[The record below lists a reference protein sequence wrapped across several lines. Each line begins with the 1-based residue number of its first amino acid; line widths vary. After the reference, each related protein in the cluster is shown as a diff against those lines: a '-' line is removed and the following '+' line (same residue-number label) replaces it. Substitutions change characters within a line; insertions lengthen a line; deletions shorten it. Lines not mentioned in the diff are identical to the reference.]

1 MNARSAAAVPT
12 SASCPLVAETS
23 AQRFRGVIV
32 PLATPLSAIDALD
45 VAGLERLVEHVIDGG
60 VHAIFLLGTTGEGP
74 SLSHATQRDLVRHVT
89 RQAGHRVPVLVG
101 ITDPSFAESLAIAE
115 WAAGEGAAA
124 VVVAPPYYF
133 PAAQDALVE
142 WTRGLAERVPLPLM
156 LYNIP
161 ELTKTSF
168 AADSLRALS
177 DCPNIV
183 GLKDSSDD
191 MAYFAEAV
199 AVARERRPDWS
210 VLVGPELRAPETHA
224 LGGHGVVPGGANVCP
239 RLFADLHAALLRGD
253 SADVASLHDRVRM
266 LGALYSVGT
275 LPGRVVVG
283 IKNALAEM
291 GICQALTATPLER
304 LDGDQRR
311 KVREI
316 LDRLGL

>member
-1 MNARSAAAVPT
+1 MKAPGAAAIPT
-12 SASCPLVAETS
+12 PASHPRVADPAGPRLS
-23 AQRFRGVIV
+23 GVVV
-32 PLATPLSAIDALD
+32 PLATPLSAIDTLD
-45 VAGLERLVEHVIDGG
+45 VTGLERLVEHVIDGG

-89 RQAGHRVPVLVG
+89 RQARGRVPVLVG
-101 ITDPSFAESLAIAE
+101 ITDPSFAESVALAD

-133 PAAQDALVE
+133 PSAQDALVE
-142 WTRGLAERVPLPLM
+142 WTRALAERVRLPLV

-161 ELTKTSF
+161 EMTKAGF
-168 AADSLRALS
+168 AADSLRALA

-199 AVARERRPDWS
+199 AIARERRPDWS

-224 LGGHGVVPGGANVCP
+224 LGGNGVVPGGANVCP
-239 RLFADLHAALLRGD
+239 RMFADLHAALLRGD
-253 SADVASLHDRVRM
+253 GAEVASLHDRVRM
-266 LGALYSVGT
+266 LGALYSVGM

-283 IKNALAEM
+283 IKAALAEM
-291 GICQALTATPLER
+291 GICPALTATPLER

-311 KVREI
+311 QVREI
-316 LDRLGL
+316 LARLGL

>member
-1 MNARSAAAVPT
+1 MNAHGAAAIPT
-12 SASCPLVAETS
+12 PSPQARP
-23 AQRFRGVIV
+23 AQPVGPPFSGVVV

-45 VAGLERLVEHVIDGG
+45 VAALEGLVEHVIDGG
-60 VHAIFLLGTTGEGP
+60 VDAIFLLGTTGEGP
-74 SLSHATQRDLVRHVT
+74 SLSHATQRDLVRHAT
-89 RQAGHRVPVLVG
+89 RQAQGRVPVLVG
-101 ITDPSFAESLAIAE
+101 ITDPSFAESLAIAD

-142 WTRGLAERVPLPLM
+142 WTRGLAERVPLPLV

-168 AADSLRALS
+168 AADSLRALA
-177 DCPNIV
+177 DCQNIV

-199 AVARERRPDWS
+199 AIARERRPDWS
-210 VLVGPELRAPETHA
+210 VLVGPEFRAVETHA
-224 LGGHGVVPGGANVCP
+224 LGGQGVVPGGANICP
-239 RLFADLHAALLRGD
+239 RLFADLHAALRRGD
-253 SADVASLHDRVRM
+253 SAAAASLHDQVLM
-266 LGALYSVGT
+266 LGRLYSVGT

-283 IKNALAEM
+283 IKTALAEM

-311 KVREI
+311 RVREI
-316 LDRLGL
+316 LDRLGM